1 MKNEGKKRRRRR
13 ILLPLS
19 ILFLLSVVAVTV
31 YLVRVEGGIDYA
43 MDERLFLAA
52 GESRT
57 TQIYVNENT
66 KGETYLPVELKEEAL
81 YGGENCIFVPI
92 EEIPSALG
100 NAFVAIED
108 HRFYDHRGVDL
119 LRTAKASLNFI
130 LKFDR
135 RFGGS
140 TITQQLIKNI
150 GGERE
155 VRITRKVREIMR
167 ALHLERTHS
176 KEEILEAYLNIVPLS
191 RNCIGVG
198 AAARTYFQ
206 KEASELS
213 LLECVTLAAITN
225 SPARYDPVTHPE
237 NNAKRRKLILD
248 AMLKHGYID
257 QNEYEEAVSAEPQ
270 LHVQKESGGKRI
282 NSWYTDVVIGDVIND
297 LCERKGYSQ
306 EAASKLVYSGGL
318 RIYTL
323 MDTDMQKHL
332 ESYFSDLSHFPKDKN
347 GSRPTYAMTVV
358 DPRNGNLLAVVG
370 NIGKKSGNRL
380 LSYAV
385 DVKRPP
391 GSTTKPLALYAP
403 LIESGTITEASV
415 FDDVPLDF
423 KANGGLWPQNANRVY
438 SGLITVR
445 DAIRLSKNTTAV
457 ELYRM
462 QGAERVYRT
471 LSERLGL
478 PLLREGHDKNG
489 KFVTDL
495 AESPLALGQWTS
507 GITLRD
513 ITAAYVPF
521 ANGGIREDC
530 RSYAAVYGAN
540 GELLL
545 SNPKDSRRVWS
556 RETAG
561 LMTNMLCDV
570 TENGT
575 AKTLKL
581 KDLIDVAGK
590 TGTSGS
596 YRDRWFVGYTP
607 YLVAGIW
614 CGYPDHTSMASLPA
628 THLTVWDEVMKELHR
643 DVLGAEN
650 EQLRTFQ
657 IPRTLLRVEYCK
669 DSGKLPCEACG
680 YDVRGKRTRV
690 GYFIRGTEP
699 TEPCDR
705 HVLVPYDKDGGVA
718 RPECF
723 WGAPDGEISYVS
735 LLSIPTRDFPRQ
747 IFITDAQYVMRD
759 IEMVDLP
766 TDPTVPFFANT
777 LKDGR
782 YVGISMTSDGRQF
795 NAACT
800 KHTEADHGQTPPQL
814 KFPFEFII
822 RSSKKKKNMLEE

>member
-1 MKNEGKKRRRRR
+1 MKKEGKKRRWRR
-13 ILLPLS
+13 ILLFFAG
-19 ILFLLSVVAVTV
+19 ILLLSALAVTV
-31 YLVRVEGGIDYA
+31 YLVRVERGIDYA
-43 MDERLFLAA
+43 MDERLFLAT

-57 TQIYVNENT
+57 TRIYVNENT
-66 KGETYLPVELKEEAL
+66 KGDTYLPVELKDEAL
-81 YGGENCIFVPI
+81 YGSENCIFVPI
-92 EEIPSALG
+92 EEIPSDLS

-108 HRFYDHRGVDL
+108 HRFYEHRGVDL
-119 LRTAKASLNFI
+119 LRTAKASLNFV

-140 TITQQLIKNI
+140 TITQQLIKNV

-155 VRITRKVREIMR
+155 VSITRKVREIMR

-176 KEEILEAYLNIVPLS
+176 KEDILEAYLNIVPLS
-191 RNCIGVG
+191 RSCIGVG

-248 AMLKHGYID
+248 AMLKYGYID
-257 QNEYEEAVSAEPQ
+257 ENEHKEAVSAEPVLQ
-270 LHVQKESGGKRI
+270 VQAESSGKRV
-282 NSWYTDVVIGDVIND
+282 NSWYTDAVIGDVIND
-297 LCERKGYSQ
+297 LCEKKGYTQ
-306 EAASKLVYSGGL
+306 EAAAKLVYSGGL

-323 MDTDMQKHL
+323 MDADMQKRL
-332 ESYFSDLSHFPKDKN
+332 ERYFSDVSHFPKDKN

-358 DPRNGNLLAVVG
+358 DPQNGNLLAVVG
-370 NIGKKSGNRL
+370 NVGTKSGNRL

-391 GSTTKPLALYAP
+391 GSTTKPLAIYAP
-403 LIESGTITEASV
+403 LIESKTVTEASV

-423 KANGGLWPQNANRVY
+423 KANGSLWPRNANRVY

-478 PLLREGHDKNG
+478 SLLREGYDKNG
-489 KFVTDL
+489 QFVTDL
-495 AESPLALGQWTS
+495 AESPLALGQWTN
-507 GITLRD
+507 GTTLRD

-521 ANGGIREDC
+521 ANGGIREEC
-530 RSYAAVYGAN
+530 RSYAAVYAAN

-545 SNPKDSRRVWS
+545 SNPRESRRVWS
-556 RETAG
+556 GETAA
-561 LMTNMLCDV
+561 LMTDMLCDV

-581 KDLIDVAGK
+581 TDLVDVAGK

-614 CGYPDHTSMASLPA
+614 CGYPDHASMASLPPS
-628 THLTVWDEVMKELHR
+628 HLTIWDEVMKELHH
-643 DVLGAEN
+643 DVLSAEN
-650 EQLRTFQ
+650 EQLKTFRM
-657 IPRTLLRVEYCK
+657 PRTLLRVEYCK

-680 YDVRGKRTRV
+680 HDVRGKRTRV

-699 TEPCDR
+699 TELCDR
-705 HVLVPYDKDGGVA
+705 HVPILYDKDGGVA

-723 WGAPDGEISYVS
+723 WSALDGELSYVS

-747 IFITDAQYVMRD
+747 IFVTDAQYVMRD
-759 IEMVDLP
+759 IETTDLP
-766 TDPTVPFFANT
+766 TDPTVPYFQNA
-777 LKDGR
+777 LKEGR
-782 YVGISMTSDGRQF
+782 YVGISMTKDGRQF

-800 KHTEADHGQTPPQL
+800 KHAEGDREQSPPQL
-814 KFPFEFII
+814 KNPFKFII
-822 RSSKKKKNMLEE
+822 RSPKKREYVLE